1 MSAVFP
7 TTSLPFVTFTPK
19 LHSFGSSRMAQALGE
34 AEEID
39 AARIDPRRFTV
50 LYERYFND
58 MFRFLLRRAGNR
70 DLASDLTQETFLKA
84 MLALPKYQQRGL
96 PFRAWLYRI
105 ALNELRMHWR
115 KKKEVLI
122 DLSFAHVKG
131 LSEEMDLRLEEDDMQ
146 RLARALSN
154 LDEARAQL
162 IQLRYMD
169 GLSFL
174 EVGQVLGIGE
184 DAAKMRTHR
193 TLSALRSNLT
203 PRA

>member
-1 MSAVFP
+1 M
-7 TTSLPFVTFTPK
+7 T
-19 LHSFGSSRMAQALGE
+19 GE
-34 AEEID
+34 EEHAAIA
-39 AARIDPRRFTV
+39 AARTDPRRFTP
-50 LYERYFND
+50 LYEYYFGD
-58 MFRFLLRRAGNR
+58 IFRFLLRRTGNR
-70 DLASDLTQETFLKA
+70 ELTADLVQETFLKA
-84 MLALPKYQQRGL
+84 MLALPKYQHRGL

-122 DLSFAHVKG
+122 DLSFTQVMG
-131 LSEEMDLRLEEDDMQ
+131 LSEEFDLRLDEDDMQ
-146 RLARALSN
+146 RLAKALSR
-154 LDEARAQL
+154 LDEARGQL

-169 GLSFL
+169 GLSFS

-193 TLSALRSNLT
+193 TLAQLRTYLA

>member
-1 MSAVFP
+1 
-7 TTSLPFVTFTPK
+7 
-19 LHSFGSSRMAQALGE
+19 MAQDHGE
-34 AEEID
+34 QNEVERAQ
-39 AARIDPRRFTV
+39 ADPRRFTV
-50 LYERYFND
+50 LYERYFGD
-58 MFRFLLRRAGNR
+58 IFRFILRRASDR
-70 DLASDLTQETFLKA
+70 ELTADLTQETFLKA
-84 MLALPKYQQRGL
+84 MLALPKYQHRGL

-122 DLSFAHVKG
+122 DLSFTQVKG
-131 LSEEMDLRLEEDDMQ
+131 LSEEFDLRLDEDDAQ
-146 RLARALSN
+146 RLARALN
-154 LDEARAQL
+154 QLDEARAQL

-193 TLSALRSNLT
+193 TLAQLRSYLV
-203 PRA
+203 PRS

>member
-1 MSAVFP
+1 MTGEEEQAVI
-7 TTSLPFVTFTPK
+7 
-19 LHSFGSSRMAQALGE
+19 A
-34 AEEID
+34 
-39 AARIDPRRFTV
+39 AARTDPRRFTP
-50 LYERYFND
+50 LYERYFGD
-58 MFRFLLRRAGNR
+58 IFRFLLRRAGDR
-70 DLASDLTQETFLKA
+70 DLTNDLAQETFLKA
-84 MLALPKYQQRGL
+84 MLALPRYQDRGL

-122 DLSFAHVKG
+122 DLSFTQVKG
-131 LSEEMDLRLEEDDMQ
+131 LSEEFELRLDEDDMQ
-146 RLARALSN
+146 RLARALSK
-154 LDEARAQL
+154 LDEARGQL

-193 TLSALRSNLT
+193 TLAQLRSYLA
-203 PRA
+203 PHA